1 MQVHDFAE
9 DGRPRVYFSDTEY
22 IPDCHYGVINF
33 RDYEIMLKAGL
44 RKEGLHLVANA
55 VNVFNL
61 KKQKD
66 NDKSIALYPVRA
78 IRRKNIGEAILLSL
92 FFKNNETLCISLPP
106 QSAHDVQSYMGW
118 KAFAKANHL
127 AVEFETG
134 LKNDFEMLMLSAKFL
149 ITTSISEGFGFSFV
163 EPWMA
168 GKMLWGRKLKHVCM
182 DFEKNGI
189 QFDHL
194 YTKLHVPVEWIGK
207 QELFIRWQSAV
218 LKNCERYTFKIDNKD
233 IMSAFEKITAD
244 DLIDFGLLDES
255 FQKQVLTM
263 VLSSKENK
271 ERLIALNPAISIPKD
286 GFDQDPLVKSNMN
299 ALEKKYN
306 KTVYKNKLM
315 DIYSKV
321 SGHRVVHKIDKKMLL
336 SQFFCLEDF
345 SLLQWGDY
353 VE

>member
-1 MQVHDFAE
+1 
-9 DGRPRVYFSDTEY
+9 
-22 IPDCHYGVINF
+22 
-33 RDYEIMLKAGL
+33 
-44 RKEGLHLVANA
+44 
-55 VNVFNL
+55 
-61 KKQKD
+61 
-66 NDKSIALYPVRA
+66 
-78 IRRKNIGEAILLSL
+78 
-92 FFKNNETLCISLPP
+92 
-106 QSAHDVQSYMGW
+106 
-118 KAFAKANHL
+118 
-127 AVEFETG
+127 
-134 LKNDFEMLMLSAKFL
+134 
-149 ITTSISEGFGFSFV
+149 
-163 EPWMA
+163 
-168 GKMLWGRKLKHVCM
+168 M

-189 QFDHL
+189 QLDHL

-233 IMSAFEKITAD
+233 IMSAFEKMTAD

-255 FQKQVLTM
+255 FQKQVVTM

-271 ERLIALNPAISIPKD
+271 ERLIALNPAMSIPTD

-321 SGHRVVHKIDKKMLL
+321 SGHRVVHKIDKKILL